1 MNLQTGM
8 NMVGFVDSH
17 VHVRGPE
24 GLAQVAAA
32 RVVAVRDAGLR
43 ENAEEGYASRTAS
56 SAGPRVVSALWA
68 LYKKGCYGSPFGVAV
83 ESRTEMTAEI
93 LKLARVG
100 AGIIKIMASGIV
112 SLREPGK
119 ITSGGFTGEEMQ
131 HIIGEAARFGLEVMA
146 HANGEQAIMAAAQAG
161 VRSIEHG
168 FFMTRRSLDAMAK
181 AGTFW
186 IPTVGALVR
195 AGDAGAV
202 SATARE
208 YIGGSIRSHLE
219 MIASAQARGVPLAA
233 GTDCVLPDPNY
244 ESAFRAE
251 LAYFEQAGLP
261 RDLVMKIATENGKQL
276 LKIL

>member
-8 NMVGFVDSH
+8 NMVDFVDSH
-17 VHVRGPE
+17 VHIRSPA

-32 RVVAVRDAGLR
+32 GVVAVRDAGLR
-43 ENAEEGYASRTAS
+43 ENAEGGDAPGTHSN
-56 SAGPRVVSALWA
+56 AGPRVVSALWA
-68 LYKKGCYGSPFGVAV
+68 LYKKGGYGSPFGVAV

-93 LKLARVG
+93 LKLARAG

-112 SLREPGK
+112 SLRKPGK
-119 ITSGGFTGEEMQ
+119 ITSGGFTGEEIQ
-131 HIIGEAARFGLEVMA
+131 YIVGESARFGLEVMA

-168 FFMTRRSLDAMAK
+168 FFMTRSSLDAMAK
-181 AGTFW
+181 AGAFW

-195 AGDAGAV
+195 AGGAGGV
-202 SATARE
+202 SATAKA
-208 YIGGSIRSHLE
+208 YLVGVIRSHLD
-219 MIASAQARGVPLAA
+219 MIVYAQEGGVPLAA

-244 ESAFRAE
+244 EKAFRAE

-261 RDLVMKIATENGKQL
+261 RDLVMKIATGNGKQL